1 MKKMKKKELLQQF
14 NDKSE
19 QDIELLKIYVGDKY
33 DEMINNKFNIWAALL
48 HTLYFSYRKLYLQA
62 FIIASAT
69 YFLNG
74 ILYITMLI
82 LIGLLFNKYYIKKSK
97 IEVVK
102 IKEKYKNKNY
112 EKIKDMCF
120 LKGNG
125 SILSAILGII
135 IVLIASTIFA
145 FIHIITEELYVN
157 PPQTTN
163 NIYIEKDYNKL

>member
-14 NDKSE
+14 DDKSE

-33 DEMINNKFNIWAALL
+33 EEMINNKFNFWAMLL

-62 FIIASAT
+62 FIIALST
-69 YFLNG
+69 YFLNE
-74 ILYITMLI
+74 IIYIIMLI
-82 LIGLLFNKYYIKKSK
+82 VIGLLFNKYYIKKSK

-102 IKEKYKNKNY
+102 IKEKYKNENY

-125 SILSAILGII
+125 SILSAILGVI
-135 IVLIASTIFA
+135 IVLIASTILA
-145 FIHIITEELYVN
+145 FIHIITEELNVN
-157 PPQTTN
+157 PTQTTN
-163 NIYIEKDYNKL
+163 YIYTERL